1 MANRTRIQFA
11 SGISF
16 LFVVTMVVILLS
28 MPSSG
33 YAPKSLLSA
42 ASQAYQKEV
51 RVVYTPEKF
60 NVILPLSS
68 TSQIF
73 IKAMAVQNSENSVG
87 HEVGKG
93 NGVAGQTQEEDSVA
107 QERKEIL
114 GGKEQHV

>member
-87 HEVGKG
+87 GNALYGEQPGYQGKDRH
-93 NGVAGQTQEEDSVA
+93 GQ
-107 QERKEIL
+107 
-114 GGKEQHV
+114 EQTRR